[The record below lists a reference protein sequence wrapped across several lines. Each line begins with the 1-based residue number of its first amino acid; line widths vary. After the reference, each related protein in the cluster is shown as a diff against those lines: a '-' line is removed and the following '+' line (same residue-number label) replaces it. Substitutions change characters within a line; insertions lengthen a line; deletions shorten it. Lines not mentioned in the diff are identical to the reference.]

1 MKKTLLSI
9 LALTVTNPAFAELC
23 KYVDDAGRITY
34 SDTPVHGARKLTCL
48 GPPPPPP
55 MSAPASRDERT
66 PTQATPPAPSV
77 QDIRREELSARLAAE
92 EEQLQEARRQLAEQE
107 SVRHGDERNYQRVL
121 DRLKPYQEKVQ
132 QLERSVTAIRAEL
145 ATLP

>member
-9 LALTVTNPAFAELC
+9 LALTVANPALAELC

-34 SDTPVHGARKLTCL
+34 SDTPVRGARKLTCL
-48 GPPPPPP
+48 GPPPPP
-55 MSAPASRDERT
+55 MAAPASRDERA
-66 PTQATPPAPSV
+66 PTHAAPPAPSV

-92 EEQLQEARRQLAEQE
+92 EEHLQEARRQLAEQE

-132 QLERSVTAIRAEL
+132 QLERSVAAIRAEL